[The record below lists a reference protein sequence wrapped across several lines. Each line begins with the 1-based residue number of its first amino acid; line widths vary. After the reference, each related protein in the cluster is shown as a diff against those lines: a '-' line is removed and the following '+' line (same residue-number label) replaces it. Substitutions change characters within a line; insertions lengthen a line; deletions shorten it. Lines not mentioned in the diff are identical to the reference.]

1 MTETAPIVQ
10 MVPINQIN
18 VLNPRSRNKI
28 VFQTIVSNIANL
40 GLKKPITVT
49 LRKEPIDGKPYDLMC
64 GQGRLEAFIALG
76 QTEIPAIV
84 KEASR
89 EESLL
94 MSLVENVARRH
105 PSSIELLR
113 EITNLKSRGYS
124 VTEIATKIDIHKSYV
139 GGIIHLLNHGE
150 ERLLGAVENG
160 HIPLTIAI
168 QIANADEAGL
178 QKILCEG
185 YEDKTLRGRKLLRIR
200 RIIELRKAKGKRFS
214 PGVHRKN
221 AHLPSAE
228 ALVHAYRQ
236 EVDRQKLLVKRSR
249 LTQNHLLFIASA
261 LKRLFGDEHFLT
273 LLRAEGLDTLPA
285 YLADRVQLREKGET
299 YGETGVDGI

>member
-10 MVPINQIN
+10 MIPIDQIN
-18 VLNPRSRNKI
+18 VLNPRARNKT
-28 VFQTIVSNIANL
+28 VFESIVSNIANL
-40 GLKKPITVT
+40 GLKKPIKVT
-49 LRKEPIDGKPYDLMC
+49 PRKEPVNGKLYDLMF
-64 GQGRLEAFIALG
+64 GQGRLEAFTALG

-84 KEASR
+84 EQEASR
-89 EESLL
+89 QECLL
-94 MSLVENVARRH
+94 VSLVENIARRH

-113 EITNLKSRGYS
+113 EITSLKSRGYS
-124 VTEIATKIDIHKSYV
+124 VTEIATKIDVAKSYV
-139 GGIIHLLNHGE
+139 GGIIHLLSHGE

-160 HIPLTIAI
+160 HIPLTVAI

-178 QKILCEG
+178 QKILCES
-185 YEDKTLRGRKLLRIR
+185 YEDKSLRGRKLLRVR

-228 ALVHAYRQ
+228 ALVRAYRQ
-236 EVDRQKLLVKRSR
+236 EADRQQLLVKRSR
-249 LTQNHLLFIASA
+249 LTENRLLFIASA
-261 LKRLFGDEHFLT
+261 LRRLFGDENFLT

-285 YLADRVQLREKGET
+285 YLAERIQISEK
-299 YGETGVDGI
+299 V